1 MSPSPSFSLPSSAK
15 PFEAHRTRLLQSNNR
30 PEPHKIAFF
39 VDDLSD
45 QQRRLDDLEEE
56 FKAEYRLLKI
66 RFTER
71 KKHIKQVIQD
81 NKSILSAIR
90 RMPSEILREIFYFMQ
105 DPCVHSSLSMQ
116 AFMIWRLAQVLKTW
130 REVALSF
137 PRLWS
142 TVMLDES
149 DFDPDP
155 VRSQRK
161 GFLLGLQL
169 QRAGQH
175 LLEVRVRTTSVPP
188 SLPLIYVLLPTT
200 PRWRHFGAS
209 FHDIHAFAAFS
220 TACASL
226 QSLESIYVYVSG
238 SFTADE
244 IQKSSIQ
251 HLFRFAP
258 RLNSIGTW
266 MGNPQVLSHCDLP
279 WSQITH
285 YRELHAFTPLE
296 RPHFQILPSMTQ
308 LQYCQIDSQAIHVA
322 SHPMTELPQLVCL
335 VLLGTHGIQILSKL
349 SLPNLISLSSD
360 ISDDS
365 LPDLSNL
372 FSKLPSLRA
381 FEL

>member
-1 MSPSPSFSLPSSAK
+1 MESNIGYSSSIRTSHSLSSCTETDDSMSPSPSFSLPSSAK

-30 PEPHKIAFF
+30 PEPHEIAFF

-81 NKSILSAIR
+81 NKSIISAIQR
-90 RMPSEILREIFYFMQ
+90 SMHPFFPFDAGIYDLEI
-105 DPCVHSSLSMQ
+105 SSG
-116 AFMIWRLAQVLKTW
+116 V
-130 REVALSF
+130 EN
-137 PRLWS
+137 
-142 TVMLDES
+142 
-149 DFDPDP
+149 
-155 VRSQRK
+155 
-161 GFLLGLQL
+161 
-169 QRAGQH
+169 
-175 LLEVRVRTTSVPP
+175 LER
-188 SLPLIYVLLPTT
+188 
-200 PRWRHFGAS
+200 
-209 FHDIHAFAAFS
+209 AFS

-238 SFTADE
+238 SCTADE

-266 MGNPQVLSHCDLP
+266 MGNPQVLPHCDLP

-285 YRELHAFTPLE
+285 YHELHAFTPLE
-296 RPHFQILPSMTQ
+296 RPHFQILPSMAQ

-322 SHPMTELPQLVCL
+322 SHPVTELPQLVRL

-349 SLPNLISLSSD
+349 LLPNLISLSSD
-360 ISDDS
+360 ISDDC
-365 LPDLSNL
+365 LPDLPNL
-372 FSKLPSLRA
+372 LSQLPSL
-381 FEL
+381 